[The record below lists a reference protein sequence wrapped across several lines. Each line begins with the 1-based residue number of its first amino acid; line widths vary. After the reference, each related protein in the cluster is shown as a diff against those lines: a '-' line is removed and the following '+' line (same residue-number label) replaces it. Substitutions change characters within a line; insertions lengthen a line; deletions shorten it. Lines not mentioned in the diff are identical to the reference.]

1 MIATQEV
8 EIRRQRS
15 GGLRFKVSLGK
26 KFTRSHFNQWLG
38 VVVGTCHP
46 SYTRKHR

>member
-26 KFTRSHFNQWLG
+26 KFTRLHLNQ
-38 VVVGTCHP
+38 
-46 SYTRKHR
+46 